1 MRKKSND
8 GGENSTI
15 LEVYGNLYF
24 KINVDGATKFT
35 TGLFQRVEYTATEKI
50 SKEDNANLLE
60 KAGFVTHDNYI
71 PFLGKSH
78 AAHTRK
84 ADAEH
89 RKVNGWM

>member
-1 MRKKSND
+1 MVQ
-8 GGENSTI
+8 
-15 LEVYGNLYF
+15 LNLQQDYF
-24 KINVDGATKFT
+24 KGWSLQLPK
-35 TGLFQRVEYTATEKI
+35 KI